1 MVSIE
6 QRVRFRSTMLVLAI
20 GALAVIL
27 GACAGG
33 GDSEPATAAPAPA
46 APAQPV
52 APAAAQPE
60 PTAEAMMADEPK
72 YGGVFN
78 LAIRGNPKT
87 IQLHRDGA
95 TPARQTIEPA
105 FDTLLTFNAEGDYRD
120 FFELE
125 PSLAESWELEN
136 PQSYLFRLR
145 KGVKFQDGSEFTAED
160 VVWSLEYLRNKEN
173 KFRRRSFIRD
183 ADTIEAVD
191 KYTVRVTTK
200 GPTPTF
206 LHNLPN
212 GNIPMASKNLAT
224 SGGDISAMT
233 LGTGPFKLTS
243 WDPKAGAEYVRNDDH
258 WREGQPYL
266 DGLKI
271 FYNVDTATAIAA
283 FTTKKNDVV
292 KTRTQIEQKALR
304 TANPGMREEAY
315 PQNQSDH
322 LRPRIDRPPFDD
334 QRVRRAIH
342 LIIDRQAMIDILTFG
357 LGTINPHGVNGG
369 RKGIAIPPDEL
380 LQLPGFRQPKDADL
394 AEAKRLLAEAGYA
407 DFKLT
412 ISYNNTHTRHP
423 AQATVVAAQLKEAGI
438 GVSLKPL
445 EEAVF
450 RAAEKNGDFTL
461 AFITVSYM
469 PESNWSDWYASDGAL
484 NHDIRDPKLDALIDG
499 QYSELDDAK
508 RKGIFLDIQR
518 YLMEKDYTIPL
529 ITAVGFVNYQPWVHG
544 WGDNRAGRPRNLSWW
559 KTWVDAAQIP
569 SR

>member
-1 MVSIE
+1 
-6 QRVRFRSTMLVLAI
+6 MLVLAI

>member
-1 MVSIE
+1 MLKRVS
-6 QRVRFRSTMLVLAI
+6 QLRVRSVTLS
-20 GALAVIL
+20 VIL
-27 GACAGG
+27 VALLALVGACAGG
-33 GDSEPATAAPAPA
+33 GGSEQTAAPA
-46 APAQPV
+46 APAQPAAS

-60 PTAEAMMADEPK
+60 PAAPAMADEPK

-87 IQLHRDGA
+87 IQLHKDGS

-136 PQSYLFRLR
+136 PQSYLFHIR
-145 KGVKFQDGSEFTAED
+145 KGVKFHDGSELTAED
-160 VVWSLEYLRNKEN
+160 IVWSLEYLRNKEN
-173 KFRRRSFIRD
+173 KFRRRSFLRD
-183 ADTIEAVD
+183 VDIIEAVD
-191 KYTVRVTTK
+191 AYTVRVTTK

-224 SGGDISAMT
+224 GGEDISAMT
-233 LGTGPFKLTS
+233 LGTGPFKMTS
-243 WDPKAGAEYVRNDDH
+243 WDPKAGAEYVRNDNH

-292 KTRTQIEQKALR
+292 KTRTEIEQKALR
-304 TANPGMREEAY
+304 KANPGMREEAY

-342 LIIDRQAMIDILTFG
+342 LIIDRQAMIDTLTFG

-369 RKGIAIPPDEL
+369 RKGIVIPMDEL
-380 LQLPGFRQPKDADL
+380 LQLPGFRQPKGADL
-394 AEAKRLLAEAGYA
+394 TEAKRLLSEAGYA

-412 ISYNNTHTRHP
+412 ITYNNTHTRHP

-438 GVSLKPL
+438 DVSLKPL

-450 RAAEKNGDFTL
+450 RAAEKSGDFTL
-461 AFITVSYM
+461 AFFTVRYL
-469 PESNWSDWYASDGAL
+469 PESTWSDWFYSDGAT
-484 NHDIRDPKLDALIDG
+484 NPDIKDPKLDGLIDA
-499 QYSELDDAK
+499 QFAEFDDAK
-508 RKGIFLDIQR
+508 RKGLFLDIQR

-559 KTWVDAAQIP
+559 KTWMDADQIP